1 MRQLKEVGIM
11 NIRRLSIVA
20 LGFALLGLARTA
32 PAATEIKGAAILD
45 HPCGK
50 VSVKHMGLVH
60 AGKMADAVK
69 LGTPEMQ
76 KQWNDMSADDRK
88 MMSGMMKD
96 MSKSESEFSK
106 EIKAN
111 GVLVVDGDK
120 GTLTVQKTTK
130 DANGSG
136 TETLTQRFA
145 INGATCLITR

>member
-1 MRQLKEVGIM
+1 M
-11 NIRRLSIVA
+11 NIRRLSIAA
-20 LGFALLGLARTA
+20 LGFALLGLVQTA
-32 PAATEIKGAAILD
+32 SAATEIKGAAILD

-88 MMSGMMKD
+88 MMAGMMKE
-96 MSKSESEFSK
+96 MSKSAADFSK

-111 GVLVVDGDK
+111 GLLVVDGDK
-120 GTLTVQKTTK
+120 ATLTVQKTTK